1 MSLFDIALLPV
12 RVGLDI
18 ADAVL
23 QAVTPASPA
32 PPSELLVVDGM
43 PEGVPAA
50 ALRPEPELPAPAG
63 WPFGEEFPRTC
74 GTSRFAGGAVFW
86 TDFLYDD
93 HGATGVLVD
102 IPTGGL
108 VPPRGTYVYP
118 AGPAARNG
126 ADIFRVAVGLTETD
140 TWWRVDW
147 NTLLDPSVPIALFTF
162 DTDRGQAATDQW
174 PAGAG
179 VRSAGIDLA
188 LLVSAAGARLI
199 DLTTQASTPVE
210 HTVDMASR
218 SFLAR
223 IPRSLVEPAGTWT
236 VRLAQGWPTTRATGS
251 PTSPRSAAR
260 CSGSPT
266 STTSPSAATS
276 RRRHT

>member
-1 MSLFDIALLPV
+1 MALLDIALLPLRVV
-12 RVGLDI
+12 RRVAGAL
-18 ADAVL
+18 AH
-23 QAVTPASPA
+23 AVTPA
-32 PPSELLVVDGM
+32 PSAGESVMVDGM

-50 ALRPEPELPAPAG
+50 ALRPEPALPAPAG

-74 GTSRFAGGAVFW
+74 GTSRFAGGALFW

-93 HGATGVLVD
+93 HGATGVLVGL
-102 IPTGGL
+102 PTGGL

-118 AGPAARNG
+118 DGPAARNG
-126 ADIFRVAVGLTETD
+126 ADIFRVAVGLTDTD

-162 DTDRGQAATDQW
+162 DTDRGEAATDQW

-199 DLTTQASTPVE
+199 DLTTDA
-210 HTVDMASR
+210 VDTGRAHRRHLVAVLPRPGPALVGGARRDLDGAAGVGAGQRRGRRVRRR
-218 SFLAR
+218 SPRAAAR
-223 IPRSLVEPAGTWT
+223 CP
-236 VRLAQGWPTTRATGS
+236 GS
-251 PTSPRSAAR
+251 PT
-260 CSGSPT
+260 C
-266 STTSPSAATS
+266 TTSPSAPTS

>member
-1 MSLFDIALLPV
+1 MSLLEIALLPI
-12 RVGLDI
+12 RVGLGV
-18 ADAVL
+18 ANAVL

-32 PPSELLVVDGM
+32 PPSELVVIDGM

-50 ALRPEPELPAPAG
+50 ALRPEPALPAPAE

-74 GTSRFAGGAVFW
+74 GTSRFAGGALFW

-126 ADIFRVAVGLTETD
+126 ADIFRVAVGLTETH

-162 DTDRGQAATDQW
+162 DTDRTESTHR
-174 PAGAG
+174 PVAGG
-179 VRSAGIDLA
+179 G
-188 LLVSAAGARLI
+188 G
-199 DLTTQASTPVE
+199 
-210 HTVDMASR
+210 
-218 SFLAR
+218 
-223 IPRSLVEPAGTWT
+223 RSLRRHRPG
-236 VRLAQGWPTTRATGS
+236 
-251 PTSPRSAAR
+251 
-260 CSGSPT
+260 
-266 STTSPSAATS
+266 TS
-276 RRRHT
+276 RLGRGCAAD

>member
-1 MSLFDIALLPV
+1 MSLVDLALLPI
-12 RVGLDI
+12 RVGLGV

-23 QAVTPASPA
+23 HAVTPASPA
-32 PPSELLVVDGM
+32 SPSELVVIDGM

-50 ALRPEPELPAPAG
+50 ALRPEPALPAPAS
-63 WPFGEEFPRTC
+63 WPFGEDFPRTC
-74 GTSRFAGGAVFW
+74 GTSRFAGGALFW

-93 HGATGVLVD
+93 HGATGVPVD

-126 ADIFRVAVGLTETD
+126 ADIFRAAVGLTDTD
-140 TWWRVDW
+140 TWWQVDW

-162 DTDRGQAATDQW
+162 DTERAEAPTDHW

-188 LLVSAAGARLI
+188 LLVSAARGC
-199 DLTTQASTPVE
+199 D
-210 HTVDMASR
+210 R
-218 SFLAR
+218 SF
-223 IPRSLVEPAGTWT
+223 
-236 VRLAQGWPTTRATGS
+236 
-251 PTSPRSAAR
+251 
-260 CSGSPT
+260 
-266 STTSPSAATS
+266 ATS
-276 RRRHT
+276 SLAVVVV